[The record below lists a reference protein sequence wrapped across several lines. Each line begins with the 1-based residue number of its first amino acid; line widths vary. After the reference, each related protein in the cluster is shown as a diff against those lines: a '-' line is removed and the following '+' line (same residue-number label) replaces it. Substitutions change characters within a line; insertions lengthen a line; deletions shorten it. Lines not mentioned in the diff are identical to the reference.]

1 MTILRQVS
9 MICNPSVYHI
19 CVHVHKVPTF
29 LDSFHPSFLP
39 SILPS
44 IIYIERERERE
55 RSVCPCS
62 SSSVGWLVGCVVTLA
77 SASRSTPRGGFGG
90 LGGLGGGGGRASRVL
105 LLVTTVC
112 TALCVNYVH
121 SQQHEEKL
129 RMRAGLEKD
138 TERLRRG
145 PRGALNAA
153 GGSPSPVSTSHTQHA
168 QHQQS

>member
-1 MTILRQVS
+1 MTILRLVS
-9 MICNPSVYHI
+9 MICNPSLVYHI
-19 CVHVHKVPTF
+19 CVHVRKVLTF
-29 LDSFHPSFLP
+29 LDSIHPS
-39 SILPS
+39 IHH
-44 IIYIERERERE
+44 REREKC
-55 RSVCPCS
+55 VHLDLLLPL
-62 SSSVGWLVGCVVTLA
+62 VGWVRVVTLA

-90 LGGLGGGGGRASRVL
+90 LGGLGGGGGGRASRVL

-145 PRGALNAA
+145 PRGALSAA